1 MKGLLIVSMC
11 SSDSSQRNH
20 SYRQTDQYQ
29 VLHNSLNFVNQELS
43 FSLLFCSVF
52 TAIYV
57 EDMHNYLHFRFAFTC
72 VENQDEHEFPLV
84 SLLSFYSIICNVST
98 YINDL

>member
-1 MKGLLIVSMC
+1 MKGLFIVSMC

-57 EDMHNYLHFRFAFTC
+57 EDMHNYLHFRFC
-72 VENQDEHEFPLV
+72 IYMY
-84 SLLSFYSIICNVST
+84 SLLLKTKMNTNSHWF
-98 YINDL
+98 LF

>member
-57 EDMHNYLHFRFAFTC
+57 EDMHNYLHFRFAFTYI
-72 VENQDEHEFPLV
+72 V
-84 SLLSFYSIICNVST
+84 SC
-98 YINDL
+98 

>member
-1 MKGLLIVSMC
+1 MKGLLFVSMC

-72 VENQDEHEFPLV
+72 IV
-84 SLLSFYSIICNVST
+84 SC
-98 YINDL
+98 